1 MRLTLPQL
9 LEWAIYRDRCLID
22 RQVIVFD
29 VLNDAIRA
37 LGGGEEAGRPLRVRD
52 DLLAKLRSAE
62 LVAYGIRPGR
72 FVHEAIPP
80 VHWVAIDSLNALPNA
95 LGPNDVGKMY
105 DVIYVDVFVESD
117 SVYALWPGSN
127 PTENYRTGAPGR
139 PSTIQFVEA
148 EWRRRRDAGKA
159 LGSLKEEAN
168 ALHEWC
174 RGAHPA
180 MVAPMPAT
188 IANRIREEYRSSR
201 NNPHN

>member
-37 LGGGEEAGRPLRVRD
+37 LGGDEEAGRPLRVRD
-52 DLLAKLRSAE
+52 DLLAKLTSGE
-62 LVAYGIRPGR
+62 LVAYGIRPGG

-80 VHWVAIDSLNALPNA
+80 IHWVAIDSLTLRSA
-95 LGPNDVGKMY
+95 LGPNDVGKMD
-105 DVIYVDVFVESD
+105 DVIYRDVFVESD

-127 PTENYRTGAPGR
+127 PTANYRTGVPGR
-139 PSTIQFVEA
+139 PSTIQFVET
-148 EWRRRRDAGKA
+148 EWRRRRDAGEA
-159 LGSLKEEAN
+159 LGSLNEEAN

-180 MVAPMPAT
+180 MVAPMPGT
-188 IANRIREEYRSSR
+188 IANRIRKEYRNSR
-201 NNPHN
+201 KNPHN